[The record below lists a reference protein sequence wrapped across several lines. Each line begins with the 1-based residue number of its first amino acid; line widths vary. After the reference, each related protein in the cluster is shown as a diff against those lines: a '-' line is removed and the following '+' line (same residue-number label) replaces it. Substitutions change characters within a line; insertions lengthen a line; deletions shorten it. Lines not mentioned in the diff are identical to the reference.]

1 MNRVAIIA
9 AAEWRLWLRSKSA
22 LAALLALVLIVAAT
36 SILTAVRITEERH
49 ERAHQQEV
57 AEETFL
63 AQPARHPHRMV
74 HYGHYVFRTPPPL
87 AMIDP
92 GVDAVTGQ
100 SIFLEGHR
108 QNTAMFA
115 DTRASANIGGFQDLS
130 PAFVYQILI
139 PLLLIALG
147 HGVFVRER
155 EARTL
160 APLLAQGVT
169 GVTLYAGKV
178 LALASL
184 GVALLLPLLAM
195 SLIAMA
201 TGEAGSVSLALLGTY
216 GVYLL
221 VWSALI
227 VLVSSLVRTRGLA
240 LGILIFI
247 WLAWA
252 LVTPRLAV
260 ASASA
265 AASSPGKLETDFQ
278 LFADLRELGDGHNSA
293 DPAFAQLRANLLAE
307 YDVASVEEL
316 PVNFRGIV
324 AQTSEAELTDVM
336 NEYAE
341 RRMALEVRQSRHASG
356 FGWLSPVLAVSSAS
370 RTLAG
375 VDLQTHHRFLR
386 EAEAVRYG
394 FVQGLNKSHIEELSY
409 ADDINRGQDED
420 ASRRARI
427 SPENWAVLDE
437 FRFEPDAPDVRLQGA
452 AFPFMMLAAWLGALI
467 AVGVVVSRR
476 LKP

>member
-1 MNRVAIIA
+1 MNRVATVA

-22 LAALLALVLIVAAT
+22 LAALLVVVLIIAAT
-36 SILTAVRITEERH
+36 SILTAVRMTEERH

-57 AEETFL
+57 TEETFL

-115 DTRASANIGGFQDLS
+115 DTRASANIGGFQGFS
-130 PAFVYQILI
+130 PAVVYQVLI

-178 LALASL
+178 LALAGLSA
-184 GVALLLPLLAM
+184 ALLLPLLAM
-195 SLIAMA
+195 ALLAIVS
-201 TGEAGSVSLALLGTY
+201 GEASSVSLAVFATY
-216 GVYLL
+216 GAYLL
-221 VWSALI
+221 IWSALI

-240 LGILIFI
+240 LGVLVFI

-265 AASSPGKLETDFQ
+265 AAPSPGKLETDFQ
-278 LFADLRELGDGHNSA
+278 LFADLRALGDGHNSA
-293 DPAFAQLRANLLAE
+293 DPAFEQLRANLLAE
-307 YDVASVEEL
+307 YDVASVDEL

-324 AQTSEAELTDVM
+324 AQASEAELTDVM

-356 FGWLSPVLAVSSAS
+356 FGWLSPVLAVSSTS
-370 RTLAG
+370 RILAG

-386 EAEAVRYG
+386 EAEAVRFG
-394 FVQGLNKSHIEELSY
+394 FVQELNKSHVEELSY
-409 ADDINRGQDED
+409 ADDINRNRNED

-437 FRFEPDAPDVRLQGA
+437 FRFEPDAPNVRLGA
-452 AFPFMMLAAWLGALI
+452 AASSFMKLFAWLAVLI
-467 AVGVVVSRR
+467 AVGVFVSRR
-476 LKP
+476 LKL